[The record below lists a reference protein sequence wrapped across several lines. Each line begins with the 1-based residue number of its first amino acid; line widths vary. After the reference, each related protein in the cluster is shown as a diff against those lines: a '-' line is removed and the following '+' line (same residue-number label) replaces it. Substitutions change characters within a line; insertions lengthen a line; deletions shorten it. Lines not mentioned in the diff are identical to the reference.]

1 VANNPRVTP
10 HKPRKP
16 ATPRRKRSEDPHPF
30 PGLIHKPLG
39 EACEQGADPR
49 PKAPGAPPP
58 VMVFTQGRHRT
69 IDPQQHGCPEPDCVY
84 HGWLGRGNIRAN
96 GHPGGQPW
104 RQLPCVSGHG
114 YFSETHGTIFHGK
127 RASVELIVWVLAC
140 LAEGLSIRGTARG
153 FEIDPKTVLS
163 WLVDAAEQLPPFQ
176 PTFCTDYTF
185 IRFHSTNSTPS

>member
-1 VANNPRVTP
+1 MVPNLLFYQLLLSTLVLICLMIHVWWPNNPRVTP

-58 VMVFTQGRHRT
+58 VMVFTQGRRRT
-69 IDPQQHGCPEPDCVY
+69 IDPQQHGCPEPD
-84 HGWLGRGNIRAN
+84 L
-96 GHPGGQPW
+96 
-104 RQLPCVSGHG
+104 
-114 YFSETHGTIFHGK
+114 
-127 RASVELIVWVLAC
+127 WVLAC